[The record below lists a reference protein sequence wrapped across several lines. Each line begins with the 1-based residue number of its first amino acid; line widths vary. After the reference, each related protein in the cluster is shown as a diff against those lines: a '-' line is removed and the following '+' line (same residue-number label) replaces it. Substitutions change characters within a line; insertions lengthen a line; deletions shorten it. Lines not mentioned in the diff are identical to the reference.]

1 MAFTRAARGF
11 TLLELVTVIMILG
24 ILAAVTA
31 ASFNQKSID
40 QTWFL
45 EQVRSAVRYA
55 QKTAIAQRRVI
66 YVKVNPSTPYQLS
79 LCYDAACASPVSS
92 LASSAAFVLTPP
104 SGVILTAS
112 TSTVQFQRPRAAE
125 RGRDAHASTAARL
138 GERGNRLCTVEEQ
151 RVANAVHP

>member
-1 MAFTRAARGF
+1 MTRRPLMRSARGF
-11 TLLELVTVIMILG
+11 TLLELVTVILILG

-45 EQVRSAVRYA
+45 EQVKSAVRYA

-66 YVKVNPSTPYQLS
+66 YVTVNPSAPYQLS
-79 LCYDAACASPVSS
+79 LCYDAACTSPVSS

-104 SGVILTAS
+104 SGVILSAS
-112 TSTVQFQRPRAAE
+112 ASPFNFNGLGQPSAAVTLAVNGRPVSVSVETGYVQ
-125 RGRDAHASTAARL
+125 
-138 GERGNRLCTVEEQ
+138 
-151 RVANAVHP
+151 

>member
-1 MAFTRAARGF
+1 MRPARGF
-11 TLLELVTVIMILG
+11 TLLELVTVILILG

-45 EQVRSAVRYA
+45 EQVKSAVRYA

-66 YVKVNPSTPYQLS
+66 YVSVSPSAPYQLS
-79 LCYDAACASPVSS
+79 LCYDPACASPVSS

-112 TSTVQFQRPRAAE
+112 VSPFSFNGLGQPSAAVTLSVNGRPVAVSAETGYVQ
-125 RGRDAHASTAARL
+125 
-138 GERGNRLCTVEEQ
+138 
-151 RVANAVHP
+151 

>member
-1 MAFTRAARGF
+1 MSARRRMRTARGF
-11 TLLELVTVIMILG
+11 TLLELVTVILILG

-31 ASFNQKSID
+31 ANFNQKSID

-45 EQVRSAVRYA
+45 EQVKSGLRYA
-55 QKTAIAQRRVI
+55 QKTAIAQRRMI
-66 YVKVNPSTPYQLS
+66 YVSVNASAPYQLS

-112 TSTVQFQRPRAAE
+112 VSPFSFNGLGQPSAAVTLAINGRPVTVSAE
-125 RGRDAHASTAARL
+125 TGY
-138 GERGNRLCTVEEQ
+138 VQ
-151 RVANAVHP
+151 

>member
-1 MAFTRAARGF
+1 MKRRAFTRPARGF
-11 TLLELVTVIMILG
+11 TLLELVTVILILG

-45 EQVRSAVRYA
+45 EQVKSAVRYA

-66 YVKVNPSTPYQLS
+66 YVKVNPSAPYQLS

-92 LASSAAFVLTPP
+92 LASSAAFVITPP
-104 SGVILTAS
+104 SGVILVAS
-112 TSTVQFQRPRAAE
+112 TSTFNFNGLGQPSAAVTLTVNGRPVSVSAETGYVQ
-125 RGRDAHASTAARL
+125 
-138 GERGNRLCTVEEQ
+138 
-151 RVANAVHP
+151 